1 MKFSAGCCVAL
12 ISTAAGFSQV
22 LQVDRAADPCV
33 DFYQYA
39 CGTWLAK
46 NSVPA
51 DQPRWGS
58 FDELRERNRAIL
70 RDLLDKAAVAAPG
83 RGAVDQKIGDFYAAC
98 MDEQTINRLG
108 LEPLK
113 PALDRIAAIT
123 AKQQPLRDEIVRL
136 HRMGIN
142 AFFTFDSGA
151 DFKNSGIN
159 IAQASQG
166 GLSLPDRDYY
176 LKTDEK
182 SVTLRQQLLAHIQK
196 MFQLAGESGE
206 QAASDAKAVMA
217 VETDLAKASLDQV
230 SLRDP
235 QKTYHKMTEHELFS
249 MTPFMDWPKY
259 FAGMGAPKIESLNVE
274 WPNFFR
280 GLESAIVQHSLDDLK
295 TYLRW
300 QLLHDR
306 AALLG
311 PPFVYE
317 DFAFFGKI
325 LTGSKELKP
334 RWKRCVQRTDG
345 DLGEA
350 LGRKYVEATFGEE
363 GRRRTLRMVEE
374 IEKAL
379 RKDVG
384 QLSWMTPATRKE
396 ALVKLEAVANKIG
409 YPETWRDYSALRIER
424 NDAMGNDMRATEFE
438 VHRHMGKIGQPVDKK
453 EWGMTPPTVNAYYN
467 PVENNINFPAG
478 ILQPPFYDNKLDD
491 AVNYGAIGAV
501 VGHELTHG
509 FDDQGRQFDAKG
521 NLRDWWT
528 PEDAK
533 EFEKRADCFVKE
545 YEAFRP
551 LPDIHLN
558 GKLTLGENAADNG
571 GLRLAFMAMMDSMA
585 GNSVAKIDG
594 FTAQQRFFL
603 GWGRIWCE
611 SAREEITRVL
621 VQTNPHSP
629 GRARVNGVVSNM
641 PEFQQA
647 FACKVGQPMV
657 REPACRVW

>member
-1 MKFSAGCCVAL
+1 MKLSAGCCVAL
-12 ISTAAGFSQV
+12 IFTAAGFSQV

-58 FDELRERNRAIL
+58 FDELHERNRAIL

-83 RGAVDQKIGDFYAAC
+83 RSALDQKIGDFYAAC

-176 LKTDEK
+176 LKSDEK

-196 MFQLAGESGE
+196 IFQLAGESGE
-206 QAASDAKAVMA
+206 QAATDAKAVLA

-235 QKTYHKMTEHELFS
+235 QKTYHKMTEHELYS
-249 MTPFMDWPKY
+249 MAPFMDWPKY
-259 FAGMGAPKIESLNVE
+259 FAGMGAPTIESLNVE
-274 WPNFFR
+274 WPGFFR
-280 GLESAIVQHSLDDLK
+280 GVESAIVQHSLDDLK

-350 LGRKYVEATFGEE
+350 LGREYVEATFGEE

-384 QLSWMTPATRKE
+384 QLSWMTPATKKE
-396 ALVKLEAVANKIG
+396 ALVKLDAVANKIG

-438 VHRHMGKIGQPVDKK
+438 VQRHMGKIGQPVDKK